1 MEKASEKKLVK
12 PKEVNQKVRY
22 KCETY
27 RKVIDLLIANQDK
40 PDFVTKCE
48 HIIALFEKK
57 HGIIDLLIEN
67 QDKPDFVDKC
77 ERIIALLEKKNE
89 GEGK

>member
-12 PKEVNQKVRY
+12 PKEVDKKVRY

-40 PDFVTKCE
+40 PDFVNKCE
-48 HIIALFEKK
+48 KIIALFE
-57 HGIIDLLIEN
+57 
-67 QDKPDFVDKC
+67 
-77 ERIIALLEKKNE
+77 EKN
-89 GEGK
+89 GHQ

>member
-1 MEKASEKKLVK
+1 MEKVSGEKLVK
-12 PKEVNQKVRY
+12 TQEDDKKFRY

-27 RKVIDLLIANQDK
+27 RKVIDLLIANQDR

-48 HIIALFEKK
+48 HIIALFENK

-67 QDKPDFVDKC
+67 QNKPNFVNTC
-77 ERIIALLEKKNE
+77 ERIIALIETS
-89 GEGK
+89 

>member
-1 MEKASEKKLVK
+1 MEKIPEEKSVTRQEADK
-12 PKEVNQKVRY
+12 

-27 RKVIDLLIANQDK
+27 SKVIDLLIENQDK
-40 PDFVTKCE
+40 PDFETKCE

-67 QDKPDFVDKC
+67 QDKPDFVNKC

-89 GEGK
+89 

>member
-57 HGIIDLLIEN
+57 HGIIDLLIAN
-67 QDKPDFVDKC
+67 QDKPDFVNKC
-77 ERIIALLEKKNE
+77 ERIIALLEKKN
-89 GEGK
+89 GE